1 MNGIHDMG
9 GIDGFGPIVVQRAE
23 PVFHSRWEGRVHAM
37 CENMAGRLFQADQH
51 RYAIEQMPVL
61 HYLETGYY
69 ERWLEA
75 AEKVLI
81 DNGLI
86 TREELLSGHAA
97 VPPATPPGRESRPS
111 EVVPNLKP
119 GDRVRTLNISPKGHT
134 RLPRYARGKHGIVK
148 TVNGPFLLP
157 DVNAHRSDAS
167 WEPCYAVEFTAV
179 ELWGPQCN
187 PRDLVC
193 VDVWQSHLTK
203 DDS

>member
-9 GIDGFGPIVVQRAE
+9 GMDGFGSIVVERAE

-61 HYLETGYY
+61 DYLETSYY

-75 AEKVLI
+75 AEKVLL
-81 DNGLI
+81 DNGVI
-86 TREELLSGHAA
+86 TREELLSGHASD
-97 VPPATPPGRESRPS
+97 PPATPLARQPRPGQL
-111 EVVPNLKP
+111 VPAFRS
-119 GDRVRTLNISPKGHT
+119 GDRVRTVNINPKGHT

-157 DVNAHRSDAS
+157 DVNAHRANAP
-167 WEPCYAVEFTAV
+167 WELCYAVEFSVA
-179 ELWGPQCN
+179 ELWGEQRN
-187 PRDLVC
+187 PDDLVC
-193 VDVWQSHLTK
+193 
-203 DDS
+203 